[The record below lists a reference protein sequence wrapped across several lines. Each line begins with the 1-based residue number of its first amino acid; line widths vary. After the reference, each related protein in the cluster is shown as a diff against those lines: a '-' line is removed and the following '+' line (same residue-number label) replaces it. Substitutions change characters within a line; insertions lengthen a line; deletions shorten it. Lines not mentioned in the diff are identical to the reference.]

1 MEVTQ
6 TGRAR
11 TTAASSPIP
20 RTILDPRGARR
31 PSAWTPSRASCSPS
45 VPPSSAAMDSIRERS
60 AMPVDDQ
67 RAVQVVGGKIAADA
81 IARKDPD
88 PEAPHL
94 ARHMSEHDAAVF
106 ELHAEHR
113 VGQGLDPLALE
124 FDLVLL
130 RHVAS
135 HRSRPHLRADD
146 SSFIKSQNYQ
156 CAVSGGCSDRQ
167 PGPAPPVPLTVV
179 PPPREGAGDP

>member
-45 VPPSSAAMDSIRERS
+45 VPPSSAAMDSIRESS
-60 AMPVDDQ
+60 AMPVDDP
-67 RAVQVVGGKIAADA
+67 RAVQVVGGELAADA

-94 ARHMSEHDAAVF
+94 ARHMSEHDVVVI

-113 VGQGLDPLALE
+113 VGQGLDHLALE

-130 RHVAS
+130 RHAAS
-135 HRSRPHLRADD
+135 HLGHLHPSEDGPSSRLSGLKLPVRDPRRVFEPSAGTGSARPPDRRS
-146 SSFIKSQNYQ
+146 
-156 CAVSGGCSDRQ
+156 
-167 PGPAPPVPLTVV
+167 PA
-179 PPPREGAGDP
+179 R